1 MRPML
6 LTTALTLFVA
16 GAALAAD
23 PIPPRA
29 PDKPIP
35 AAEDQ
40 AVETAKFGAQSA
52 AQAISPENLPVD
64 ADKSAATALRPAML
78 EELRIVR
85 EEEVRR
91 VAELTTS
98 LASASS
104 SDRRTRAATA
114 DQRRQECLPADHDH
128 PARIRAPRRPAG
140 TRQRLEADI
149 EQFETLR
156 NAPRAPISTETSATA
171 RPAEVRRDDESPP

>member
-6 LTTALTLFVA
+6 LTTALSLFVA

-23 PIPPRA
+23 PTPPRA
-29 PDKPIP
+29 PDKPVP

-40 AVETAKFGAQSA
+40 AVETAEFGAQSA

-64 ADKSAATALRPAML
+64 ADKSAATDLRPAML
-78 EELRIVR
+78 EELRIAR

-104 SDRRTRAATA
+104 SDQQLELQRQISAAKSDAFLQTMTIQLDYARRAG
-114 DQRRQECLPADHDH
+114 QQELA
-128 PARIRAPRRPAG
+128 
-140 TRQRLEADI
+140 QRLEADI

-156 NAPRAPISTETSATA
+156 DAPRAPISTETVRDSQASGGAA
-171 RPAEVRRDDESPP
+171 R